1 MILIYIFAIFLNQKH
16 TKIQMHKSTLSYVL
30 YFIEEAEK
38 LKAYKQKWSEILIK
52 KILMPD

>member
-1 MILIYIFAIFLNQKH
+1 MY
-16 TKIQMHKSTLSYVL
+16 KSTLSYVL

-38 LKAYKQKWSEILIK
+38 LKTYKQKWNEILIK